1 MLGLGNAINK
11 ARRRTVFVS
20 IAPDQP
26 EFEVLD
32 FGSLGQA
39 GYVIQW
45 QQVDDDGNQSDS
57 GNNIKYTE
65 VYPSHF
71 EFGADGN
78 QQKATLAD
86 AGPAISNHVV
96 VSEGEGT
103 ATDYSGWRM
112 ANPGE
117 FDSFLNYIYSDSEYS
132 DEYHVGDLGNP
143 YMTVG
148 TGIYSAWVGTN
159 YPSIVQPSG
168 WALRYTDGGS
178 DAEPSLDQINNIS
191 HYFLVVRNFTEE
203 INWVAPTTPPPL
215 SPDPVD
221 PDPDGFQLRGSGG
234 LLPSVFES
242 DNDNSINFSLTGDL
256 LEDGDFPMYL
266 ANPTSVMSSGSD
278 PDGDRFKLQFTL
290 KFPVDPSNSNN
301 AFSLPDPWS
310 YSNTEQK
317 RMRISM
323 LNLGYKDIPFYSPN
337 PSVNDVFSE
346 FGLTGMLSFL
356 ETDYHERRYPN
367 IEVLLNKT
375 VQADIPIGSSKA
387 AVEGLVFDVS
397 TGESFFS
404 YTGYL
409 DVRDFKAKNIISS
422 YDETFKVKDL
432 TTPAALSSVSSEK
445 RFFMLRVES
454 VEYGT
459 TNRPYSDLQALPQSM
474 RYIMFPLLPE
484 VAPKTFFTNTD
495 YSDFTDALWSSSGQ
509 SLPPEIPGQTEDYYD

>member
-20 IAPDQP
+20 TAPDQP

-45 QQVDDDGNQSDS
+45 QQVDEDGIQSDS

-71 EFGADGN
+71 DFGDEGEHE
-78 QQKATLAD
+78 KAILAD

-96 VSEGEGT
+96 VSEGEEN

-132 DEYHVGDLGNP
+132 DEYQVGDLANP
-143 YMTVG
+143 YMTVR
-148 TGIYSAWVGTN
+148 TNIYNGWVGN
-159 YPSIVQPSG
+159 DYPSIVQSSG
-168 WALRYTDGGS
+168 WVLRYTDGGS
-178 DAEPSLDQINNIS
+178 DSSPPLDQINNVS
-191 HYFLVVRNFTEE
+191 HYFLVVRNFTKA
-203 INWVAPTTPPPL
+203 INWAAPTTPPPL
-215 SPDPVD
+215 PPDPVD
-221 PDPDGFQLRGSGG
+221 PEPDGFQLKGSGG

-242 DNDNSINFSLTGDL
+242 DNDDSINFSLTGDL

-290 KFPVDPSNSNN
+290 KFPVDPLNPNN
-301 AFSLPDPWS
+301 AFALPDPWS

-337 PSVNDVFSE
+337 PSAEDVFSE
-346 FGLTGMLSFL
+346 FGLTGMLDFL
-356 ETDYHERRYPN
+356 DTDYHERRYPN

-375 VQADIPIGSSKA
+375 VQADIPIGSSKVA
-387 AVEGLVFDVS
+387 IDGFVLDTS
-397 TGESFFS
+397 TSESFFS

-432 TTPAALSSVSSEK
+432 TTPSALSSVSSKK

-474 RYIMFPLLPE
+474 RYIMFPLLPQNN
-484 VAPKTFFTNTD
+484 AKTFFTNTD

-509 SLPPEIPGQTEDYYD
+509 SIPPEIPGQTEDYYD